1 MAIKIKCRK
10 CDAKFSVKDAAAGR
24 RVKCRQCG
32 VPIKVPVPKTDEEEL
47 LNFDAAAYDDDPGT
61 VAGRDTM
68 PPRAKKKKKLSSSGE
83 SSASGWKS
91 MLDPEKPVVWVVAP
105 TSIALVVFFT
115 TAINLTVGYGFYLLF
130 ALPASLVVFFT
141 FWMLVIRAFGE
152 SWLKGLL
159 CLFTPYFFYWVATEW
174 YDTKKTFRVMGFAI
188 LLLFTS
194 ELALEA
200 AVRAWFTEAVL
211 ELAKESAARPGA
223 NGLVREDADNEA
235 NNDDV
240 TQPEKEGT
248 KFSTADE
255 QQTITEFRSLGVR
268 FSPNR
273 KLAGTNVDFGLIRG
287 GFPND
292 KLALLKSLPK
302 VLPPVSIRL
311 PEGVTDQGLSHL
323 IGLDRLHELSIL
335 GNNVTD
341 AGLRHVEKIKSLKQV
356 VILSNKVTPEGIQR
370 LKQALPNCEIK
381 QMTGG

>member
-24 RVKCRQCG
+24 RVKCRECG
-32 VPIKVPVPKTDEEEL
+32 APIKVPVPKTDEEEL

-68 PPRAKKKKKLSSSGE
+68 PPRAKKKKKRSSSGE
-83 SSASGWKS
+83 SPASGWKS
-91 MLDPEKPVVWVVAP
+91 MLDPEKPLVWVVAP
-105 TSIALVVFFT
+105 SGIALVVFFM
-115 TAINLTVGYGFYLLF
+115 TAINPRVGSGFYLLF
-130 ALPASLVVFFT
+130 AIPASLVVTFT
-141 FWMLVIRAFGE
+141 FFMLVIRAFGE
-152 SWLKGLL
+152 HWIKGVV
-159 CLFTPYFFYWVATEW
+159 CFLFWPYLFYWVATEW
-174 YDTKKTFRVMGFAI
+174 YDTKKTFRVMGFAM

-194 ELALEA
+194 EMALLAA
-200 AVRAWFTEAVL
+200 YRAWATELVTEALV
-211 ELAKESAARPGA
+211 ESIKESAAEPDA
-223 NGLVREDADNEA
+223 NGL
-235 NNDDV
+235 
-240 TQPEKEGT
+240 
-248 KFSTADE
+248 DE
-255 QQTITEFRSLGVR
+255 QQTITEFRRLGVQ
-268 FSPNR
+268 FSPNE

-341 AGLRHVEKIKSLKQV
+341 AGLRHVEKIKSLKQ
-356 VILSNKVTPEGIQR
+356 ILIWSNKVTPEGIQR

-381 QMTGG
+381 QKTGG